1 MPTEQ
6 NSKLTILV
14 DLDQARVDQEAA
26 HFVTVAIPENLG
38 QSKNLKADLEA
49 YDIPAHLQVE
59 EAEMDAEL
67 LGGVPVLVPEGAF
80 ERASEIVGLIE
91 LNALDDDDDF
101 EEEEEEEEELEK
113 EEEEE
118 WDDEEEEYDEDEEE
132 EEEEEEEPSED
143 DDFDLDDFD
152 ELDDDEELDEEP

>member
-14 DLDQARVDQEAA
+14 DLDHASVDQEAA
-26 HFVTVAIPENLG
+26 RFVTVAIPENLG

-49 YDIPAHLQVE
+49 YDIPVHLQVE
-59 EAEMDAEL
+59 EAEMDADL
-67 LGGVPVLVPEGAF
+67 LGGVPVLVPEGVF

-91 LNALDDDDDF
+91 LNALEDDDDF
-101 EEEEEEEEELEK
+101 EEDEEEEEEAEGG
-113 EEEEE
+113 EEEE

-132 EEEEEEEPSED
+132 EEEEEEEPAED

-152 ELDDDEELDEEP
+152 ELDDDEDLDEEP